1 MKFHNIFRPILFLIA
16 SNVSIVLCQQQDP
29 SSLNG
34 GSALAMTGKDCVALA
49 IDKRFGS
56 GPQMVNISPRRTLV
70 LHSHLM
76 VAFTGLEG
84 DIATLSEELSI
95 QASKLTD
102 RGSSSFLVTSSDN
115 DNRQRRISPKAMSS
129 LTSHVL
135 YERRSSPFYVEP
147 LIVGLEEE
155 PAEEEESTEFSSPI
169 ILQKKNNLQLETKQD
184 NVDTIHESIS
194 RAKLESSNNK
204 RKKRCRPF
212 LCSQDVIGAQSRS
225 RDFICAGVASKTMYG
240 ISEAMWKPDM
250 DRDALLETCGKA
262 FLSALER
269 DCLSGYGATLY
280 LITPDGGIIA
290 YDLDTRND

>member
-1 MKFHNIFRPILFLIA
+1 
-16 SNVSIVLCQQQDP
+16 
-29 SSLNG
+29 
-34 GSALAMTGKDCVALA
+34 
-49 IDKRFGS
+49 
-56 GPQMVNISPRRTLV
+56 MVNISPRRTLV

-115 DNRQRRISPKAMSS
+115 DRQRRISPKAMSS

-155 PAEEEESTEFSSPI
+155 PAEEEESTGFSSPI
-169 ILQKKNNLQLETKQD
+169 ILQKKNNLQPETKQD
-184 NVDTIHESIS
+184 NVDVDTIHESIS
-194 RAKLESSNNK
+194 RDKLESSNNK

-240 ISEAMWKPDM
+240 ISGELEFNFFLVLLFITLFNLYLFYDWSTIRSSEAMWKPDM
-250 DRDALLETCGKA
+250 DRDGKW
-262 FLSALER
+262 
-269 DCLSGYGATLY
+269 
-280 LITPDGGIIA
+280 
-290 YDLDTRND
+290 